1 MTIFL
6 LSKKVAC
13 SKLLGKLKC
22 AKSKS
27 TAHVLKAKLSS
38 CIKDLKR
45 PAHKKGRSRLRLSRR
60 LLIELL
66 SLWRDI
72 FAGATASCL
81 LLLPQKLI
89 EKLLSK
95 V

>member
-27 TAHVLKAKLSS
+27 TAHVLKARLSS

-45 PAHKKGRSRLRLSRR
+45 PAHKKSRSRLRLSRR

-72 FAGATASCL
+72 CGRHRELLAASAT
-81 LLLPQKLI
+81 
-89 EKLLSK
+89 EVDRK
-95 V
+95 VAF

>member
-1 MTIFL
+1 MTTFL

-27 TAHVLKAKLSS
+27 TAHVLKARLSS

-45 PAHKKGRSRLRLSRR
+45 PAHKKAEVDLDLV
-60 LLIELL
+60 E
-66 SLWRDI
+66 D
-72 FAGATASCL
+72 F
-81 LLLPQKLI
+81 
-89 EKLLSK
+89 
-95 V
+95 